1 MKQPTT
7 DSIIVKA
14 RNYAQRLFQERLTA
28 DHRYHNQGHTERVC
42 EAVLSIGKGEGVSEE
57 DLEILELAGIFHD
70 LGFTETYEGHEAISR
85 QLAAGF
91 LESQQYPQ
99 HKLEQVLQ
107 LIDVTY
113 PPKVPQAKL
122 EKIICDADLGNLGSD
137 RYFDYL
143 QALRHEWKV
152 FLNQEYTDEAWYKM
166 NYKFVKN
173 HRFYTKSAIEA
184 YDKQWN
190 ENRKALKKL
199 RDEHRSPALGNTSE
213 PERGKRPLSSVISS
227 NKSAQTMFKTSLRN
241 HLDLSAL
248 ADNKANIMLS
258 VNALIVTII
267 MPLAAS
273 YLKENIYTIIPM
285 IVLLITCLT
294 SMVFATLATRP
305 IRMEGET
312 SAEAVQKGQSNLF
325 FFGNFFKM
333 SFDAYEAGM
342 LEVVGDDQKLDS
354 AIMRDLYFLGRS
366 LGRKYQ
372 LLRTCY
378 TIFMCGIIATVAAY
392 GLLYWLSQA
401 NAT

>member
-7 DSIIVKA
+7 DSIIASAKT
-14 RNYAQRLFQERLTA
+14 YAQQLFQEKLTA
-28 DHRYHNQGHTERVC
+28 DHRYHNQSHTERVC
-42 EAVLSIGKGEGVSEE
+42 EAVLAIGKGEGVSAE
-57 DLEILELAGIFHD
+57 DLEMLELAGVFHD

-85 QLAAGF
+85 QLAARF
-91 LESQQYPQ
+91 LERRQYPE

-122 EKIICDADLGNLGSD
+122 EKVICDADLSNLGSPH
-137 RYFDYL
+137 YFDYL
-143 QALRHEWKV
+143 EALRHEWKV

-173 HRFYTKSAIEA
+173 HRFYTNTAIEA

-190 ENRKALKKL
+190 DNRKMLKKR
-199 RDEHRSPALGNTSE
+199 RDEYRSPALGNASE
-213 PERGKRPLSSVISS
+213 PKKDKPLAGSVISGS
-227 NKSAQTMFKTSLRN
+227 KSAQTMFKTSLRN

-258 VNALIVTII
+258 VNALIVTIV

-273 YLKENIYTIIPM
+273 YLKENVYTIIPM
-285 IVLLITCLT
+285 LVLLITCLT

-305 IRMEGET
+305 IRMEGKT
-312 SAEAVQKGQSNLF
+312 SPEAVRKGQSNLF

-333 SFDAYEAGM
+333 SFEAYETGM
-342 LEVVGDDQKLDS
+342 LEVVGNDQKLDS

-372 LLRTCY
+372 LLRICY
-378 TIFMCGIIATVAAY
+378 TIFMCGIIATVVAY
-392 GLLYWLSQA
+392 GLLYWLSSA
-401 NAT
+401 AT